1 MPIKLNDEQCLL
13 WIKDPSVSP
22 FINTKMRNTW
32 ISPLETKYIEHKVR
46 KNILSE
52 ENIKN
57 PKSFLNKIKRKCFYN
72 STVRQQIV
80 DKIKEYKKDGTLR
93 LYTLNDKYENA
104 YKIKSGKDKLYT
116 LNDKFENIEYTTPPF
131 TREECDR
138 WVAIAGYDTQ
148 NPRPNETTDTTKTA
162 STAKV
167 YDKIKVC
174 DPTYIELIYTALQY
188 KMSTP
193 SILNKIPPLRDEA
206 ILYEKANKIIKNVL
220 YRLEFM
226 KEIDDYF
233 LNHNVGSFDEK
244 LKISPS
250 ITPQRKAATRAAAK
264 TANIINNPFSVSSTT
279 SNSNSLNPNEKRQL
293 RDLIL
298 EKEEEEKLIAIHQ
311 YKKGITK
318 KKDSNSSDEIDIT
331 SNNIFISFKAF
342 LIDLQNAVMKGDLVK
357 NILNNATDEDDK
369 RVLKDSIKKYFEKK
383 GYSNIDKVLKDNNYD
398 TIEGILRNFINNIF
412 AQLLNPLIE
421 ELPIELEIGLLSY
434 HNKLIEFRT
443 FFESNL
449 YDTILKE
456 LYSFIHQYLY
466 NTDEKLYKYFINL
479 IHDTID
485 KKYIKN
491 TKLEKRIKTLPKG
504 TFYNFYYSRLC
515 SNIQPKDKRLPA
527 GRGLLIGKN
536 LEELLKINY
545 PHVKIITDL
554 NVSDFT
560 YEECKNWVTIPIF
573 NPRTFKEILIDS
585 PIYNTLLITSY
596 QYDTNLIPRMI
607 TSSGDTIISI
617 LIELISN
624 ILNKEKAIAQSREEL
639 ENFIINNNI
648 QKEKG
653 RKEKEF
659 IPSKIG
665 LKWKNAGTKKPKKG
679 VQLNEL
685 NNILKS
691 KGIVADR
698 QPPFYLVF
706 TENELATAGI
716 TTVTKNSYIEIAAY
730 YVIDISPTFPTSPT
744 PHLPPRRRRHHR
756 HPPPPPPT
764 SPPPPPPPTSP
775 PYRRDARS
783 PSSSISPPYR
793 RDARS
798 PPSPIDASSISPPY
812 RRDARS
818 PPSPINASS
827 ISPRSRR
834 QSSISPPLDRRLTR
848 PRRSREHSDHSPFIG
863 GVSDRAPEVVVSSPI
878 KEGLKWK
885 KVTDMNEGEI
895 IEKNGIEINNKYF
908 KKAFLI
914 LKNLQGELRN
924 SVSFSNEYLAT
935 FGITTDIAKNSYVKL
950 AYYYKPVFEKSESD
964 IKIKSINNV
973 LSKKRDPEY
982 VAYNYYTV
990 ADCLR
995 WARQPNKDPKTQQ
1008 IILKDSKE
1016 YNIIFEQALV
1026 YDYNITPINITTK
1039 GKRFMKVILKTIKE
1053 HLTIAEKKKL
1063 AMSRGKGIADI
1074 NSRVC
1079 NTINNIYDDE
1089 TNDIGKKYKKFK
1101 DLMIGKCEQYNK
1113 ESFMCI
1119 IDIKNAIED
1128 YFYPEDEHKEYKIN
1142 YYQES
1147 ALASLLIFYEDI
1159 KNKIYKEEFR
1169 DIFIHDFNKFRV
1181 YIYEIDDE
1189 LNEHRKDAID
1199 AGGPKREFFTKLF
1212 EELFCD
1218 DEHLTR
1224 PFACPPDIIGNKYYI
1239 NPNFEPDANFLKVI
1253 AVYNKKNPH
1262 IHKFKTER
1270 DYEYIYYV
1278 IGKLLCLTVYNE
1290 EMGLPKQLSYYILA
1304 GFINQPNE
1312 FDYYDILYFYLKEY
1326 ENAVSLLK
1334 IISND
1339 RINNIEDSYLSFNN
1353 QYNISKLK
1361 GSYSVN
1367 NDIEHV
1373 EPPIPIKAQ
1382 LPTDLLKYKMLSS
1395 MKDAVKNSENERK
1408 LREYDEQWKI
1418 QLKEYEIKK
1427 DIYDRA
1433 TATHVKAEGEKI
1445 NKDNCIKF
1453 LLQQSNHVVR
1463 KNYLVKDEVNST
1475 KSMKMRYKSLFNG
1488 FSDEIRKFLYR
1499 KKVRI
1504 EQLSNLITNEQLTE
1518 AILHELVNKI
1528 KVKIPNYNNIDPI
1541 VKVNKE
1547 IEMKQHISNM
1557 IMIRRADVSVKD
1569 HLIFIKKL
1577 LQYWT
1582 SLNFFNRKANYNIAY
1597 KYGQGINVEKLPE
1610 SHTCFNT
1617 IDVYGFPNNTT
1628 PQEKDT
1634 FLYEK
1639 FKLAVDETGMENP

>member
-783 PSSSISPPYR
+783 P
-793 RDARS
+793 
-798 PPSPIDASSISPPY
+798 PSPIDASSISPPY

-834 QSSISPPLDRRLTR
+834 QSSISPPQDRRLTR

-1189 LNEHRKDAID
+1189 LNERRKDAID

-1224 PFACPPDIIGNKYYI
+1224 PFISPKEIIDNKYCI
-1239 NPNFEPDANFLKVI
+1239 NPNFVPDENFRKVI
-1253 AVYNKKNPH
+1253 DAYKKTH
-1262 IHKFKTER
+1262 TSISKFNTER
-1270 DYEYIYYV
+1270 DYEYIFFV
-1278 IGKLLCLTVYNE
+1278 IGKLLCITVVNE
-1290 EMGLPKQLSYYILA
+1290 IIGLPKQFSAYILA
-1304 GFINQPNE
+1304 GLINQPYELNK
-1312 FDYYDILYFYLKEY
+1312 YDILYFYLRDFH
-1326 ENAVSLLK
+1326 NATSY
-1334 IISND
+1334 INMISNHSK
-1339 RINNIEDSYLSFNN
+1339 INDLEKSYLSFNDL
-1353 QYNISKLK
+1353 YAVSK
-1361 GSYSVN
+1361 
-1367 NDIEHV
+1367 
-1373 EPPIPIKAQ
+1373 
-1382 LPTDLLKYKMLSS
+1382 SS
-1395 MKDAVKNSENERK
+1395 QKSSG
-1408 LREYDEQWKI
+1408 EQ
-1418 QLKEYEIKK
+1418 
-1427 DIYDRA
+1427 
-1433 TATHVKAEGEKI
+1433 I
-1445 NKDNCIKF
+1445 NKDNYIKF
-1453 LLQQSNHVVR
+1453 ILQLSKHVVA
-1463 KNYLVKDEVNST
+1463 KNCLVKETVNSE
-1475 KSMKMRYKSLFNG
+1475 KGMKKRYDSLFGG
-1488 FSDEIRKFLYR
+1488 FSNEMRKFLYR
-1499 KKVRI
+1499 KKVTI
-1504 EQLSNLITNEQLTE
+1504 EELSLLITNEQLTI
-1518 AILHELVNKI
+1518 AILRELVSNLNVYMEI
-1528 KVKIPNYNNIDPI
+1528 KYTSNTFIGEYTGSKMSEAEQ
-1541 VKVNKE
+1541 KE
-1547 IEMKQHISNM
+1547 REDELKGYISN
-1557 IMIRRADVSVKD
+1557 IITQKREDETEKEHIEFVKN
-1569 HLIFIKKL
+1569 L
-1577 LQYWT
+1577 LRFWTGLTYYDKTQQY
-1582 SLNFFNRKANYNIAY
+1582 KICY
-1597 KYGQGINVEKLPE
+1597 KYGYRQGVGININNLPL
-1610 SHTCFNT
+1610 SHTC
-1617 IDVYGFPNNTT
+1617 VYTLDIFGFHPEDTPN
-1628 PQEKDT
+1628 ERI
-1634 FLYEK
+1634 K
-1639 FKLAVDETGMENP
+1639 FIYNKLKLAVGEQEMELH